1 MGGLSYRRD
10 VPSLFVFSGLPGTGK
25 STLAR
30 ALARHLGA
38 AYLRVD
44 TVEAALLNAGQTG
57 ITVEG
62 YAVEYAVAADN
73 LSLGL
78 SVVADCV
85 NPVSETRDAWAEVA
99 RQSGATLFDIE
110 VICSDP
116 AEHRRRAEARHASGQ
131 DHTGQWAPPT
141 LADLERYGREYQP
154 WTTPR
159 LVVDTAQG
167 TPGSDFRRLLTGLG
181 LPTLA
186 P

>member
-1 MGGLSYRRD
+1 MLGYRRG

-30 ALARHLGA
+30 ALAQHLGA

-44 TVEAALLNAGQTG
+44 TVEAALLNAGQRG

-85 NPVSETRDAWAEVA
+85 NPVSETREAWAGVA
-99 RQSGATLFDIE
+99 QRSGAALTDIE
-110 VICSDP
+110 VICSDG
-116 AEHRRRAEARHASGQ
+116 AEHRRRVGARHASGQ
-131 DHTGQWAPPT
+131 DHAGQWAPPT
-141 LADLERYGREYQP
+141 VADLDRYGREYQP

-159 LVVDTAQG
+159 LVIDTAHG
-167 TPGSDFRRLLTGLG
+167 TPGSDFRRLLAALG
-181 LPTLA
+181 LPTL
-186 P
+186 PP